1 MMPTPGD
8 AAIIAQL
15 QQQLEAKDQ
24 QLEAKDQQL
33 EAKDQQLGAKERA
46 LHLAQL
52 KVLVLEERLRQLLI
66 AKYGKRSETLSDVQ
80 LQLLDVEPG
89 VSSEEIEAESEREP
103 IPARTSAQIRH
114 PHPGRQ
120 TLPAHLERVEQIV
133 ACTAEQCMRSVRPGD
148 VCDRL

>member
-1 MMPTPGD
+1 MPTPGD

-33 EAKDQQLGAKERA
+33 GAKERA
-46 LHLAQL
+46 LNLAQL

-103 IPARTSAQIRH
+103 IPARTSAQIRL

-133 ACTAEQCMRSVRPGD
+133 AHPKCG
-148 VCDRL
+148 